1 MCLSRVCPGSPVVS
15 FHRNESHWGKKA
27 HSQTHSHDSVDRM
40 SIVAMDVT
48 PPAASPAGPARKTL
62 FRSSSKSGAGVHTRT
77 VPSSSA
83 VPDVYESLLTTV
95 RSDALPIDDGEERM
109 SVAEKQQ
116 VDDIMNG
123 LREEVKE
130 LERTAWLYESVQEQV
145 RDN

>member
-1 MCLSRVCPGSPVVS
+1 MHITGYTERT
-15 FHRNESHWGKKA
+15 E
-27 HSQTHSHDSVDRM
+27 M
-40 SIVAMDVT
+40 SIVSMDVT
-48 PPAASPAGPARKTL
+48 TPAASPAGPARKTL

-83 VPDVYESLLTTV
+83 EPDVYESLLTTV
-95 RSDALPIDDGEERM
+95 RSDALPVDDGEERM

>member
-1 MCLSRVCPGSPVVS
+1 
-15 FHRNESHWGKKA
+15 
-27 HSQTHSHDSVDRM
+27 M
-40 SIVAMDVT
+40 SIVSMDVT
-48 PPAASPAGPARKTL
+48 TPAASPAGPARKTL

>member
-1 MCLSRVCPGSPVVS
+1 
-15 FHRNESHWGKKA
+15 
-27 HSQTHSHDSVDRM
+27 M

-62 FRSSSKSGAGVHTRT
+62 FRSSSKSGA
-77 VPSSSA
+77 
-83 VPDVYESLLTTV
+83 
-95 RSDALPIDDGEERM
+95 DALPIDDGEERM

>member
-1 MCLSRVCPGSPVVS
+1 MPL
-15 FHRNESHWGKKA
+15 GKK
-27 HSQTHSHDSVDRM
+27 SQFTISFTRSVDRM
-40 SIVAMDVT
+40 SIVSMDVT

-77 VPSSSA
+77 IPSSSA